1 MPLAEVELSI
11 DESQVPSEV
20 VDFLRE
26 ADARISVFFGNSAVR
41 AGSFFPSDFLSV
53 YHALRAICSAN
64 LAAGNSFCEWGS
76 GFGVVA
82 SLAAMLEFDAC
93 GIEYEGCLVDASRRL
108 AHDFDVPVEFVC
120 GSFIPPGGEIYTD
133 EACATAAGDF
143 FWLVTESDDAY
154 EELGRDP
161 DDLDVVFAYPWP
173 DEERVIEDLFD
184 NYAAVGSLLLM
195 HHEYQTVR
203 LKRKVSTV

>member
-1 MPLAEVELSI
+1 
-11 DESQVPSEV
+11 
-20 VDFLRE
+20 
-26 ADARISVFFGNSAVR
+26 
-41 AGSFFPSDFLSV
+41 
-53 YHALRAICSAN
+53 
-64 LAAGNSFCEWGS
+64 
-76 GFGVVA
+76 
-82 SLAAMLEFDAC
+82 MLEFDAC
-93 GIEYEGCLVDASRRL
+93 GIECEGLLVDASRKL

-133 EACATAAGDF
+133 KACATAIGDF
-143 FWLVTESDDAY
+143 FWLEPDSAGAY

-184 NYAAVGSLLLM
+184 NFAAVGSLLLM

-203 LKRKVSTV
+203 LKRKVTKI